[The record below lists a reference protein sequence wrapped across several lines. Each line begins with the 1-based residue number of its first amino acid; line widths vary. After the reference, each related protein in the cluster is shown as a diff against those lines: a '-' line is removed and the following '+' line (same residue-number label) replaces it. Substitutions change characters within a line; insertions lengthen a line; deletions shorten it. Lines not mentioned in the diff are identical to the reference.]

1 MASSSMKRD
10 PALVPVVAA
19 LWLALGVFIIYPFIR
34 LLAVTFTAEDGGLL
48 NSMTRDRIISLA
60 EQYHGAVRLVYLET
74 GWDTGL
80 ARNRQR
86 KEEVPEAVIGQML
99 SRLEPPGPDEARR
112 VEWHCV

>member
-1 MASSSMKRD
+1 MCIRD
-10 PALVPVVAA
+10 RNA
-19 LWLALGVFIIYPFIR
+19 
-34 LLAVTFTAEDGGLL
+34 TTL

>member
-1 MASSSMKRD
+1 MC
-10 PALVPVVAA
+10 
-19 LWLALGVFIIYPFIR
+19 
-34 LLAVTFTAEDGGLL
+34 
-48 NSMTRDRIISLA
+48 
-60 EQYHGAVRLVYLET
+60 LET

>member
-1 MASSSMKRD
+1 MWNATS
-10 PALVPVVAA
+10 
-19 LWLALGVFIIYPFIR
+19 
-34 LLAVTFTAEDGGLL
+34 L
-48 NSMTRDRIISLA
+48 NSMTRGSDHQLA

-74 GWDTGL
+74 GWGYGTGQ
-80 ARNRQR
+80 NRQR